1 MSRYNAAEVEPRWQ
15 AVWER
20 AKAFEADDN
29 SAKPKYYALEM
40 FPYPSGRIHMGHVRN
55 YAMGDV
61 IARYKRSC
69 GFEVLHPMGWDA
81 FGMPAENAAMASGGH
96 PKDWTYTKIDAM
108 REPLKRLG
116 FALDWSREF
125 ATCDVEYYKQQ
136 QAIFLKFLQNDL
148 VYRKTAKVNWDP
160 VDMTVLANEQV
171 IDGKGWRS
179 GAEVETRELNQW
191 FFKITNYADDLYYGL
206 DGLKNWPEKVR
217 TMQKNWIGRS
227 EGAQFRFEWNH
238 KNEAR
243 FHDTATNTK
252 GGFSTPEEIVALGFA
267 QQESPS
273 GIEVFTTRPDTLLGA
288 SFIAL
293 SVDHPVIKK
302 ISKYNNEL
310 LDLRR
315 ACEVM
320 GTTAEAVEKA
330 EKLGVDTGLRVK
342 HPFDDSKTLPVY
354 AANFV
359 LMGYGTGAVFGCPAH
374 DQRDL
379 DFARKYDLPVP
390 AVVLPDGENPD
401 TYEIDDEAYV
411 GAGTLFNSDF
421 LDGMGVED
429 GITAAIAELEKLGLG
444 TKQVTYRLRGWGVS
458 RQRYWGCPIPVIHC
472 GNCGA
477 VPVPVTDL
485 PVELPEDVS
494 FDIPGNPLDRHA
506 TWKHVDCPKCKK
518 PAVRETDTLDTFVD
532 SSWYFARFAGGSTDD
547 RPFDKTAASA
557 WLPVDQYIGG
567 VEHAILHLLYA
578 RFFARAL
585 RDCGLLDLPSG
596 EPFKGLFTQGMV
608 NHAVYTDIEGNYVL
622 PADVHIDR
630 PKENWKSYNNFITS
644 ILKTNPKFKAAYE
657 KQIEKTDGAIIHWER
672 TTEDGW
678 QPIPVLRGP
687 VEKMSKSKK
696 NVIDPHDIIEGY
708 GADVARW
715 FMLSDSPPER
725 DVEWT
730 DAGAVGAWRFANKVW
745 DTVSLSPQGG
755 LKNSS
760 SIANISGA
768 ALDLRRAAHKALVK
782 ITGGIDNFRFN
793 TSVAQIYE
801 LVNALKKHADN
812 DAAKTEAMS
821 ILVRVIAPFM
831 PHLAE
836 ECWAHLGGNGLV
848 CNAPWPTPDPA
859 MWVEDEITMPIQVNG
874 KRRAEISVAKTANK
888 DEVEKLALAHARI
901 TEFLSDKTVR
911 KIIVVPGRIINIV
924 AN

>member
-15 AVWER
+15 AAWNAAR
-20 AKAFEADDN
+20 SFEADDN
-29 SAKPKYYALEM
+29 SSKPKYFALEM

-61 IARYKRSC
+61 IARYKRAC

-81 FGMPAENAAMASGGH
+81 FGMPAENAAMAIGGH
-96 PKDWTYTKIDAM
+96 PKEWTYANIDAM
-108 REPLKRLG
+108 RAPLQRLG

-125 ATCDVEYYKQQ
+125 ATCDVDYYKQQ
-136 QAIFLKFLQNDL
+136 QAIFLKFMENDL

-191 FFKITNYADDLYYGL
+191 FFKITHYAEDLDAAL
-206 DGLKNWPEKVR
+206 DTLTEWPDKVR

-227 EGAQFRFEWNH
+227 EGAQFKFDFDGDIP
-238 KNEAR
+238 A
-243 FHDTATNTK
+243 
-252 GGFSTPEEIVALGFA
+252 GFD
-267 QQESPS
+267 
-273 GIEVFTTRPDTLLGA
+273 GIEVYTTRPDTLFGA
-288 SFIAL
+288 SFVAL
-293 SVDHPVIKK
+293 AYDHPLIKSLTPDNAALEK
-302 ISKYNNEL
+302 LAK
-310 LDLRR
+310 
-315 ACEVM
+315 ACTLM
-320 GTTAEAVEKA
+320 GSTAEAVEKA

-342 HPFDDSKTLPVY
+342 HPFDDSITLPVY

-359 LMGYGTGAVFGCPAH
+359 LMSYGTGAIFGCPAH

-379 DFARKYDLPVP
+379 DFARKYNFPVP
-390 AVVLPDGENPD
+390 TVVLPEGENSA
-401 TYEIDDEAYV
+401 TYQVENEAYV
-411 GAGTLFNSDF
+411 GPGQLFHSRF
-421 LDGMGVED
+421 LDGMGVDE
-429 GITAAIAELEKLGLG
+429 GIFAAIAELEKLGAG
-444 TKQVTYRLRGWGVS
+444 TKQVTYRLRDWGVS
-458 RQRYWGCPIPVIHC
+458 RQRYWGCPIPIIHC
-472 GNCGA
+472 ESCGA
-477 VPVPVTDL
+477 VPVPVADL
-485 PVELPEDVS
+485 PVELPDDVS

-506 TWKHVDCPKCKK
+506 TWKHVKCPSCAK
-518 PAVRETDTLDTFVD
+518 PATRETDTLDTFID

-547 RPFDKTAASA
+547 RPFDNKTASQ

-608 NHAVYTDIEGNYVL
+608 NHAVYTDADGGFVV
-622 PADVHIDR
+622 PADVDEKDGKLVHIETGA
-630 PKENWKSYNNFITS
+630 PIT
-644 ILKTNPKFKAAYE
+644 L
-657 KQIEKTDGAIIHWER
+657 GAI
-672 TTEDGW
+672 
-678 QPIPVLRGP
+678 
-687 VEKMSKSKK
+687 EKMSKSKK

-730 DAGAVGAWRFANKVW
+730 DAGALGAWRFTNKVW
-745 DTVSLSPQGG
+745 DTVSETPKGSLQSAGSLDG
-755 LKNSS
+755 
-760 SIANISGA
+760 ITGA
-768 ALDLRRAAHKALVK
+768 ALDLRRAIHKASVK
-782 ITGGIDNFRFN
+782 ITDGINNFRFN

-801 LVNALKKHADN
+801 TVNALKKHKDN
-812 DAAKTEAMS
+812 DAAKTEGMS
-821 ILVRVIAPFM
+821 MLVRAIAPFM

-836 ECWAHLGGNGLV
+836 ECWAHLGGEGLV
-848 CNAPWPTPDPA
+848 CDAPWPEADPA
-859 MWVEDEITMPIQVNG
+859 MLVVDEITMPIQVNG
-874 KRRAEISVAKTANK
+874 KRRAEISVAKTASK
-888 DEVEKLALAHARI
+888 DAVEKLATAHPRI
-901 TEFLSDKTVR
+901 VEFLSDKTVR

>member
-15 AVWER
+15 AAWD
-20 AKAFEADDN
+20 KARSFEADDN
-29 SAKPKYYALEM
+29 SPKPKYYALEM

-61 IARYKRSC
+61 IARYKRAC

-81 FGMPAENAAMASGGH
+81 FGMPAENAAMQNGGH
-96 PKDWTYTKIDAM
+96 PKEWTYANIDAM
-108 REPLKRLG
+108 RTPLQRLG

-125 ATCDVEYYKQQ
+125 ATCDVAYYKQQ
-136 QAIFLKFLQNDL
+136 QAIFLKFMENDL

-191 FFKITNYADDLYYGL
+191 FFKITKYAEDLDAAL
-206 DGLKNWPEKVR
+206 DTLTEWPEKVR

-227 EGAQFRFEWNH
+227 EGAQFSFTIVD
-238 KNEAR
+238 ASP
-243 FHDTATNTK
+243 DTERERGK
-252 GGFSTPEEIVALGFA
+252 GAMKDLGRPSRLMVRPRGGVEQRSTAVSDINN
-267 QQESPS
+267 
-273 GIEVFTTRPDTLLGA
+273 IEVYTTRPDTLFGA
-288 SFIAL
+288 SFVAL
-293 SVDHPVIKK
+293 AYDHPLIK
-302 ISKYNNEL
+302 SLTPDNAAL
-310 LDLRR
+310 ADLAK
-315 ACEVM
+315 ACTLM
-320 GTTAEAVEKA
+320 GSTAEAVEKA

-342 HPFDDSKTLPVY
+342 HPFDDTITLPVY

-390 AVVLPDGENPD
+390 AVVLPEGENVD
-401 TYEIDDEAYV
+401 TYEVENEAYV
-411 GAGTLFNSDF
+411 GPGKLFNSRF
-421 LDGMGVED
+421 LDGMAITD
-429 GITAAIAELEKLGLG
+429 GISAAIAELEKIGAG
-444 TKQVTYRLRGWGVS
+444 TKQVTYRLRDWGVS
-458 RQRYWGCPIPVIHC
+458 RQRYWGCPIPIIHC
-472 GNCGA
+472 ADCGA
-477 VPVPVTDL
+477 VPVPITDL
-485 PVELPEDVS
+485 PVELPDDVS
-494 FDIPGNPLDRHA
+494 FDIPGNPLDRHSA
-506 TWKHVDCPKCKK
+506 WKHVDCPKCSK
-518 PAVRETDTLDTFVD
+518 PATRETDTLDTFVD
-532 SSWYFARFAGGSTDD
+532 SSWYFARYAGGSTKD
-547 RPFDKTAASA
+547 RPFDNKVASQ

-578 RFFARAL
+578 RFFSRAL

-608 NHAVYTDIEGNYVL
+608 NHAVYTDADGKFVM
-622 PADVHIDR
+622 PADVDDKDGKLVHM
-630 PKENWKSYNNFITS
+630 ETGANITR
-644 ILKTNPKFKAAYE
+644 
-657 KQIEKTDGAIIHWER
+657 GA
-672 TTEDGW
+672 
-678 QPIPVLRGP
+678 

-730 DAGAVGAWRFANKVW
+730 DAGALGAWRFANKVW
-745 DTVSLSPQGG
+745 DMISETTPNTLKKSSLQSADTP
-755 LKNSS
+755 KD
-760 SIANISGA
+760 ISGD
-768 ALDLRRAAHKALVK
+768 ALDLRRTVHKALAK
-782 ITGGIDNFRFN
+782 ITDGIDNFRFN

-801 LVNALKKHADN
+801 TVNALKKYADN
-812 DAAKTEAMS
+812 DAAKVEGMS
-821 ILVRVIAPFM
+821 ILVRAIAPFM

-836 ECWAHLGGNGLV
+836 ECWAHLGGEGLV
-848 CNAPWPTPDPA
+848 CDAPWPKADPA
-859 MWVEDEITMPIQVNG
+859 MLAEDEITMPIQVNG
-874 KRRAEISVAKTANK
+874 KRRAEINVAKAADK
-888 DEVEKLALAHARI
+888 DAVEKLAMAHPRI
-901 TEFLSDKTVR
+901 VEFLSDKTVR